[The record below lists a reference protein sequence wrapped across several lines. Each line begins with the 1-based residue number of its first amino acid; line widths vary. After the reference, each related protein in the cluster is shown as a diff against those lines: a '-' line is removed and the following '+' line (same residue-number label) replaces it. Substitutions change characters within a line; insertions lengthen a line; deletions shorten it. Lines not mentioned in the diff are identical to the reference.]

1 MLLQTYRA
9 LEAAA
14 LNDLEKESTIL
25 MLSTEL
31 VARDASPSSLLHCSG
46 ESDWIESVNMSRWSR
61 IPAIGLEI
69 VLRG

>member
-1 MLLQTYRA
+1 MLLQIHRA

-31 VARDASPSSLLHCSG
+31 VARHASPSSLLHCSG
-46 ESDWIESVNMSRWSR
+46 ESDWIESVNM
-61 IPAIGLEI
+61 
-69 VLRG
+69 